1 MSARSAFRYTL
12 PLLLAAAALPA
23 EEGDFVLA
31 GGIQSD
37 TDNAIAVS
45 LFADREVVERTWL
58 SLILARNRVDI
69 ERESS
74 LNTTYAELGF
84 DRHFDPAG
92 LRVGAAYWGDND
104 ILDSIDGRAS
114 LYWRSGGRRA
124 ALDLEYRDFEFDLPA
139 RRLLPGRQFRFDAT
153 GVGASAGF
161 DLGGNADL
169 SLSGMTYDYSVNLRL
184 DGNRGLLALLNVSR
198 LSLINSLV
206 DYRVSAGVGVDRG
219 LSRWQLDLSAWRGAV
234 DRSDTRSLTVSVT
247 TPMTERTD
255 IELGL
260 GYDDSELYGDAV
272 FLSAFLY
279 FYGGP

>member
-1 MSARSAFRYTL
+1 MSASRYAL
-12 PLLLAAAALPA
+12 ALILAAAALPA
-23 EEGDFVLA
+23 DEGDYVLA

-37 TDNAIAVS
+37 TDDAFAVS
-45 LFADREVVERTWL
+45 LLADWEIVERTWL
-58 SLILARNRVDI
+58 SLILARNRIDV
-69 ERESS
+69 EEESS

-84 DRHFDPAG
+84 DRYFDPVG
-92 LRVGAAYWGDND
+92 LRLGAAYWGDND

-114 LYWRSGGRRA
+114 LYWRRGGRRV
-124 ALDLEYRDFEFDLPA
+124 ALNVEYRDFEFDLPA
-139 RRLLPGRQFRFDAT
+139 RRFLPGRQFRFDAT
-153 GVGASAGF
+153 GIGASAGF
-161 DLGGNADL
+161 DLGDDADL
-169 SLSGMTYDYSVNLRL
+169 SLAGIAYDYSVNLRL
-184 DGNRGLLALLNVSR
+184 DGNRGLLTLLNVSR

-234 DRSDTRSLTVSVT
+234 DRSDTRSLTVSFT